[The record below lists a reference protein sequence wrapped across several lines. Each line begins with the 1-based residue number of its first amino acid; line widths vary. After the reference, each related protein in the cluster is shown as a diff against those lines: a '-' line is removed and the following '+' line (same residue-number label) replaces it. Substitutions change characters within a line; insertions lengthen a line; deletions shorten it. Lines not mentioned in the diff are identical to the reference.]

1 MFYTIECKYDDVAF
15 SDCDPIKLTKW
26 RQNHLIAGGALCEKI
41 KNETKSCDTADFPP
55 GMCLFILLPCCMHF
69 YIKKQFY
76 MPEISKFFIIQYR
89 YSMASQ

>member
-1 MFYTIECKYDDVAF
+1 MFHDTECKYDDVAF

-55 GMCLFILLPCCMHF
+55 GMCLFILSPGCMHF
-69 YIKKQFY
+69 DLYKG
-76 MPEISKFFIIQYR
+76 KFICPKF
-89 YSMASQ
+89 

>member
-1 MFYTIECKYDDVAF
+1 MNHYIDYNLLHGYIFEFLFSISMFRDTECKYDDVAF

-55 GMCLFILLPCCMHF
+55 GMCLFILSP
-69 YIKKQFY
+69 
-76 MPEISKFFIIQYR
+76 
-89 YSMASQ
+89 